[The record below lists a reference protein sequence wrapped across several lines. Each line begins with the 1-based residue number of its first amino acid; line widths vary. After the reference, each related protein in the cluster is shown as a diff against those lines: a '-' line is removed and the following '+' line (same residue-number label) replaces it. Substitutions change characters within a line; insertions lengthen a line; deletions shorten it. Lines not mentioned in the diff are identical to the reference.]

1 MDLIGGLRRHLR
13 RPGKHM
19 EKAKKSYTLDEVT
32 SMLKLDRTAVLLLL
46 ASIRGQEPK
55 DVKKISTR
63 ELERMYV
70 IVRSEKGRP

>member
-1 MDLIGGLRRHLR
+1 
-13 RPGKHM
+13 M